1 MKISLKIDPE
11 TLFILHN
18 IIVKE
23 SQMIANNRA
32 QRSGKSMRVE
42 LFEVICKRCIT
53 YSSNRNGKKITL
65 TLKYH
70 LASLIYDILSDF
82 QFSFGGIYE
91 QNKLE
96 MFKNDLHQ
104 KLL

>member
-1 MKISLKIDPE
+1 MKISLTIDPE
-11 TLFILHN
+11 TLFILHS

-23 SQMIANNRA
+23 CQMIANNRI

-42 LFEVICKRCIT
+42 LFEVLSKRCIT
-53 YSSNRNGKKITL
+53 YSSHRNGKKTTL

-70 LASLIYDILSDF
+70 LASLVYDIVSDL

-96 MFKNDLHQ
+96 MFKNELHQ